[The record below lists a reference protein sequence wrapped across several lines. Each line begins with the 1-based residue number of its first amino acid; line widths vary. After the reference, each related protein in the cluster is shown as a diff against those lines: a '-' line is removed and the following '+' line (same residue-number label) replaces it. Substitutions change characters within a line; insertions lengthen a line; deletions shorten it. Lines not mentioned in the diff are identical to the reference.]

1 MKGAGLSAV
10 QRRWG
15 MRQEGPCYV
24 GGYYFQP
31 SGQKS
36 KKMMPEWKRKQE
48 RKIVSPKQWP
58 RSCKEWSRLNMVL
71 FSKAYGPNTTIL
83 FELFK
88 TFNYTDITKKKKKG
102 WELQKSPS
110 ASRRK
115 CFSSL
120 NLRTASMLHWLESS
134 LRLNAVTDFHSPTC
148 ECWGHMLL
156 LCSHMGNQLGR
167 LKIYG

>member
-1 MKGAGLSAV
+1 MWEAIIFNHLDKSQRKWCQNGKESRKGRLWVPNNGPDLVRNDLVSTWCFSPRHTDRIQQSFLSCS
-10 QRRWG
+10 R
-15 MRQEGPCYV
+15 
-24 GGYYFQP
+24 P
-31 SGQKS
+31 SIIQTL
-36 KKMMPEWKRKQE
+36 P
-48 RKIVSPKQWP
+48 
-58 RSCKEWSRLNMVL
+58 
-71 FSKAYGPNTTIL
+71 
-83 FELFK
+83 
-88 TFNYTDITKKKKKG
+88 KKKKG

-167 LKIYG
+167 LKIYGQLSMLWSHKLIEQ